1 MGFENSKLYGE
12 VHQDQQDAIANDTNG
27 PVGMSR
33 RGKLH
38 VADHGKPA
46 YGLAEQGQYFVATN
60 PTAGTGIAG
69 FAAADGINDL
79 QNTLSVFN
87 RNSAASGKRIYFDFL
102 TVMVTAAGANGT
114 DLAYVM
120 HTDTVTRYTSGGSAI
135 TPVCT
140 NASAE
145 EESGARIHFGALVSP
160 EASAQRLISGG
171 VMRVVIGVVGDI
183 FNFNF
188 GGSGETSAQGIL
200 EATATVCMNFAVPP
214 VSIGPGDSFLWQT
227 NATSQSA
234 GISWEFQ
241 LGYWVA

>member
-1 MGFENSKLYGE
+1 MGFDDVKLYGE
-12 VHQDQQDAIANDTNG
+12 AHQDQQEAVANDTNG
-27 PVGMSR
+27 PVGLSR

-38 VADHGKPA
+38 VAEHGKPA
-46 YGLAEQGQYFVATN
+46 YGAAEQGQYFVATN

-69 FAAADGINDL
+69 FAAADGINNL

-87 RNSAASGKRIYFDFL
+87 RNSAASGKRIYLDFL

-140 NASAE
+140 NADAE
-145 EESGARIHFGALVSP
+145 SESGARIHFGALVSP
-160 EASAQRLISGG
+160 AASAQRLISGG
-171 VMRVVIGVVGDI
+171 VLRVVIGVVGDVY
-183 FNFNF
+183 NFNF
-188 GGSGETSAQGIL
+188 GGRGEASAQGIIN
-200 EATATVCMNFAVPP
+200 ATAPVVMNVGVPP

-227 NATSQSA
+227 NATSQTA

-241 LGYWVA
+241 LGYWVL